1 MVKSWLKRG
10 TRGRPVS
17 WLLLAIA
24 ILWTAGLG
32 SLKAAEP
39 NSADPQGEAQA
50 AKKLAR
56 KAATEAG
63 GSQATAAPEA
73 VKPTTPPKWGPVEP
87 GRRDPFNVPKPE
99 KGAEAEAGGGEG
111 MPAPTGELPKGKKGL
126 VISQLRL
133 EGVVNQKASNSMIA
147 VVMSPVSRAAFFL
160 REKDE
165 LYNGVVDKIT
175 PDSIYFTEN
184 ARDPSGQVVSHQVVK
199 KLGSGPGEK

>member
-1 MVKSWLKRG
+1 MVKSWLKRA
-10 TRGRPVS
+10 TNGRPIF

-24 ILWTAGLG
+24 ILWIAGPGL
-32 SLKAAEP
+32 LRAAEAYA
-39 NSADPQGEAQA
+39 ADPQGEAQA

-56 KAATEAG
+56 KAAAQPG

-73 VKPTTPPKWGPVEP
+73 ARPTTPPKWGPIEP
-87 GRRDPFNVPKPE
+87 GRRDPFNIPKPE
-99 KGAEAEAGGGEG
+99 KGPDAEAGGSEGTPVPMGE
-111 MPAPTGELPKGKKGL
+111 MPKGKKGL
-126 VISQLRL
+126 VIGQLRL
-133 EGVVNQKASNSMIA
+133 EGIVNQKASNSMIA

-175 PDSIYFTEN
+175 PDSIFFTEN

-199 KLGSGPGEK
+199 KLGAGPGEK